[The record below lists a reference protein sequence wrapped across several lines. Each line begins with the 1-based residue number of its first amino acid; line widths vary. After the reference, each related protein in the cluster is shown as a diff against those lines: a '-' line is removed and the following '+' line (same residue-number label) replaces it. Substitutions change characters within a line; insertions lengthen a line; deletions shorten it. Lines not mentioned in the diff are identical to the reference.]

1 MTIDWCEYPIHRL
14 ATAIETRA
22 VSVREVVDATLD
34 RIADRDPS
42 LRAFATVLGNSAR
55 VDADRADREI
65 AADRYRG
72 PLHGVPV
79 SIKDLIDLAG
89 VPTTAASRVTGRV
102 TAGSD
107 APVVARLRTA
117 GAILIGKCNLHEFA
131 FGTTGEDS
139 SHGQTLHPRDPTR
152 SPGGSSGG
160 SAVSVATGMAFAT
173 VGTDTGGSIRIP
185 AAACGLVGLKPTFG
199 EVSCDGVVPL
209 GPSLDHV
216 GPLTRCVRDARL
228 VYHAIRDHQGGQST
242 PATGAA
248 RTLGCPRP
256 YFLDRLDAEVRAVF
270 ERALSKLTDAAW
282 TVEDAPVRH
291 ARDGATIYLHLVLP
305 EAAAMHAA
313 TLERQPQD
321 YTPPVRLRL
330 ELGRYVLAEDYVR
343 AQHGRAV
350 LGREVDAA
358 LAGRDALVL
367 PSLAIPAPL
376 LGATTVDVGGETESL
391 RSIMLRLTQLFS
403 TTGHPAVSIPCGLT
417 SAGLPCGLQLVGRRG
432 RTDHLLDV
440 AEACEAVLAGRQL
453 GGGPAP
459 ALVDG
464 ATIGA
469 PASAT
474 SNRRRSESPESC
486 RSQR

>member
-1 MTIDWCEYPIHRL
+1 MTTGWCEHPIHRL
-14 ATAIETRA
+14 ATAIETRE
-22 VSVREVVDATLD
+22 VSVREVVDATLG

-42 LRAFATVLGNSAR
+42 LQAFTTVLGDSAR

-65 AADRYRG
+65 AAGRYRG

-89 VPTTAASRVTGRV
+89 VPTTAASRVTGR
-102 TAGSD
+102 APANSD
-107 APVVARLRTA
+107 APVVTRLRAA

-139 SHGQTLHPRDPTR
+139 SFGPTHHPRDPDR
-152 SPGGSSGG
+152 SPGGSSSG

-228 VYHAIRDHQGGQST
+228 VYHAIRDRQGVESAPTNG
-242 PATGAA
+242 AT

-256 YFLDRLDAEVRAVF
+256 YFLDRLDDEVRAVF
-270 ERALSKLTDAAW
+270 ERALTRLTGVDW

-291 ARDGATIYLHLVLP
+291 THDAATIYLHLVLP
-305 EAAAMHAA
+305 EAAAIHAA
-313 TLERQPQD
+313 PLERQPED
-321 YTPPVRLRL
+321 YTPPVRVRL

-350 LGREVDAA
+350 LGRAVDAA
-358 LAGRDALVL
+358 LAARDALVL
-367 PSLAIPAPL
+367 PSLAIPAPPL
-376 LGATTVDVGGETESL
+376 DATTVDVGGETESL

-403 TTGHPAVSIPCGLT
+403 ITGHPAISIPCGLT
-417 SAGLPCGLQLVGRRG
+417 STGLPCGLQLVGHRH

-440 AEACEAVLAGRQL
+440 AEAVETALAG
-453 GGGPAP
+453 G
-459 ALVDG
+459 
-464 ATIGA
+464 
-469 PASAT
+469 
-474 SNRRRSESPESC
+474 
-486 RSQR
+486 